1 METNTKIT
9 LTIVLGSIVVLGI
22 IIGLSFLNTESSVQL
37 TQYSSDDTSK
47 PKIEIKEKS
56 FDFGEVDPKDEVIHE
71 FKFEN
76 TGKSNLEI
84 TDIITSCMCT
94 IARVIINGQKSPEF
108 GMHGGPKWIGEIAPG
123 QSGTIEVVFDPD
135 FHKGVKGAVT
145 RTISFTTNDP
155 HNQEIELMIG
165 GSIN

>member
-1 METNTKIT
+1 M
-9 LTIVLGSIVVLGI
+9 
-22 IIGLSFLNTESSVQL
+22 NTESSAQL
-37 TQYSSDDTSK
+37 TQYSSDDTNK

-56 FDFGEVDPKDEVIHE
+56 FDFGEVSPKDEVIHE

-84 TDIITSCMCT
+84 IDIVTSCMCT
-94 IARVIINGQKSPEF
+94 TARVIINGEKSPEF

-123 QSGTIEVVFDPD
+123 QSSIIEVVFDPD
-135 FHKGVKGAVT
+135 FHEGVKGAVT

-155 HNQEIELMIG
+155 HNQKVELIIG